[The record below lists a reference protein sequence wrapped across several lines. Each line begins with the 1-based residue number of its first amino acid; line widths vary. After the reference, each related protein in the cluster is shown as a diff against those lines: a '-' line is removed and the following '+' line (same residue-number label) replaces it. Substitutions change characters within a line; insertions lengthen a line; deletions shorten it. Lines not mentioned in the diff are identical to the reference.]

1 MRGSPVKLA
10 TEPAVP
16 ARVRNRRFGESGTIG
31 MALFV
36 FTEVMLFAGFI
47 SAFVIVRSSAPL
59 GTWPPDGQ
67 PRLPFERTALNTL
80 MLLASGVALFVA
92 GRRHRSGTRGV
103 AAAWLGA
110 ALALGLAFVA
120 LQGGEWAALLRQG
133 LTLTSSQ
140 LGSFFYVIVGTHA
153 LHAAAAIVALVFA
166 WRALLVGTLRPTH
179 LTAVSMFWYF
189 VVLVWPFIW
198 WQVYR

>member
-1 MRGSPVKLA
+1 MTLA
-10 TEPAVP
+10 TDPVVP

-59 GTWPPDGQ
+59 GTWPPEGQ

-80 MLLASGVALFVA
+80 LLLASGVALFVA
-92 GRRHRSGTRGV
+92 GRRHRAGGRGD
-103 AAAWLGA
+103 ASTWMGA
-110 ALALGLAFVA
+110 ALALGLAFVG
-120 LQGGEWAALLRQG
+120 LQGAEWSALLRQG

-153 LHAAAAIVALVFA
+153 LHAAAAIIALAFA
-166 WRALLVGTLRPTH
+166 WRRLLAGRLRPSQ

-189 VVLVWPFIW
+189 VVLVWPFVW